1 MSHSPVVGAP
11 PSSSPLVSH
20 SPAVGAPP
28 SSGPLV
34 SHSSAVGAPPSSGPI
49 VSQCPA
55 VKTSLSTGPLV
66 FLGPMVRCSD
76 PQVCHFVSPRSG
88 VTSGTTSVCS
98 SSVCSPLT
106 EYLQLPT
113 AQLPNKK
120 TKIGQARILTSS
132 EAWALAIEK
141 EQKKRRKAE
150 EKENR
155 KIEIEEK
162 RKEEKR
168 RTEGV
173 KT

>member
-1 MSHSPVVGAP
+1 MSQ
-11 PSSSPLVSH
+11 

-66 FLGPMVRCSD
+66 SLGPMVRCSD
-76 PQVCHFVSPRSG
+76 SQVSHFVSPRSG
-88 VTSGTTSVCS
+88 VTFGTSLYSPSLTSVCS

-120 TKIGQARILTSS
+120 TKIGQARVLTSS
-132 EAWALAIEK
+132 EAWALVIEK
-141 EQKKRRKAE
+141 EQKKRREAG

-162 RKEEKR
+162 RKEEER